1 MLCFFFFKQKTAYE
15 MRISDWSSDVCSSDL
30 ALEGPQAAGA
40 VGDDVAVRRR
50 EGDRR
55 RLGLLA
61 RQPLGHYRGAPR
73 RAGIDDAP
81 GGHAGI
87 VRRRPVEGAVAR
99 LRSGRPLLHLERL
112 LAGGTEGLA
121 AAKQQADDRGSE
133 GAGQAS
139 ARGHRRTSCLL
150 GTSQTRPVVT
160 RVPLR

>member
-1 MLCFFFFKQKTAYE
+1 

-30 ALEGPQAAGA
+30 
-40 VGDDVAVRRR
+40 
-50 EGDRR
+50 
-55 RLGLLA
+55 
-61 RQPLGHYRGAPR
+61 APR

-121 AAKQQADDRGSE
+121 AAKQQAADRGSE
-133 GAGQAS
+133 GAGPAS
-139 ARGHRRTSCLL
+139 ARSHRTPSRLLCTSNTL
-150 GTSQTRPVVT
+150 PVVP

>member
-1 MLCFFFFKQKTAYE
+1 
-15 MRISDWSSDVCSSDL
+15 MRISDWSSDVFSSVLDVEADGVDEAGLDLRRDRLPEIGKLAGKLALDLGPGQL

-99 LRSGRPLLHLERL
+99 LRSGRPLDRKSTRL
-112 LAGGTEGLA
+112 N
-121 AAKQQADDRGSE
+121 S
-133 GAGQAS
+133 S
-139 ARGHRRTSCLL
+139 H
-150 GTSQTRPVVT
+150 
-160 RVPLR
+160 